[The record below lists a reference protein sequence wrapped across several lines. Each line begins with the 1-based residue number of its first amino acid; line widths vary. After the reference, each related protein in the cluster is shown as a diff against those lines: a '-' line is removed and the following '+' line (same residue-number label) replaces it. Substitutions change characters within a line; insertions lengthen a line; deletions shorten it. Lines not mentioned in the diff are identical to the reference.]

1 MWENMQRVSTKG
13 RQHIKKEY
21 VVKNLCMHQ
30 QMTDTVQ
37 VLSLAP
43 FLHSSQANTFF
54 SRKIGTYKKNKQND
68 MKALK
73 LGQSSVI
80 RGKNAHFVVML

>member
-1 MWENMQRVSTKG
+1 
-13 RQHIKKEY
+13 
-21 VVKNLCMHQ
+21 MHQ

-54 SRKIGTYKKNKQND
+54 SQKIGTYKKNKQND

-80 RGKNAHFVVML
+80 REKKRTIIL